1 MRHETSALT
10 FHYLICF
17 PSDIIFLQDWHTTE
31 HVEVSGGAMNEAAS
45 KLPEYPV
52 VMAMKGV
59 VLSEE

>member
-31 HVEVSGGAMNEAAS
+31 HVEVSGGA
-45 KLPEYPV
+45 V
-52 VMAMKGV
+52 
-59 VLSEE
+59 